1 MRKEEL
7 LSEVVKC
14 AELYD
19 KKLKD
24 KNLMFVFQKRADN
37 KLSCIESCFKAHN
50 YLHLTGVSY
59 NGKSAVQFYKECY
72 QS

>member
-19 KKLKD
+19 KKLKESYCMVGRLLYAD
-24 KNLMFVFQKRADN
+24 EWGTIQNTLKNYCLPRPRGA
-37 KLSCIESCFKAHN
+37 
-50 YLHLTGVSY
+50 VS
-59 NGKSAVQFYKECY
+59 V
-72 QS
+72 

>member
-19 KKLKD
+19 KKLKESYCMVGR
-24 KNLMFVFQKRADN
+24 LLYADEWGTIQN
-37 KLSCIESCFKAHN
+37 TSKIIACRVLA
-50 YLHLTGVSY
+50 
-59 NGKSAVQFYKECY
+59 AR
-72 QS
+72 